1 MTIKERLEQ
10 AQAKATEQTEKYNAL
25 ESQRNAML
33 AQQQECLKEI
43 LRLEGEIRVL
53 KELSKE

>member
-10 AQAKATEQTEKYNAL
+10 AKAKATEQTEKYNVL
-25 ESQRNAML
+25 ESQRSAML

-53 KELSKE
+53 KELSQE